1 MIDIDKFASRH
12 IGPRNEDI
20 TEMLKVV
27 GSKSLDDLIEKTV
40 PDHIIFKDN
49 TNDRIFIC
57 DKRKFPK
64 DCPDCNI
71 DQQIQCVSLAGS
83 CTGTPMP

>member
-20 TEMLKVV
+20 IEMLKVV

-40 PDHIIFKDN
+40 PDHIIFKDDHN
-49 TNDRIFIC
+49 TQI
-57 DKRKFPK
+57 DKNCLFVGVKM
-64 DCPDCNI
+64 
-71 DQQIQCVSLAGS
+71 
-83 CTGTPMP
+83 TGVFT

>member
-20 TEMLKVV
+20 IDMLKVV

-49 TNDRIFIC
+49 IEIFRSSGLVEKSILI
-57 DKRKFPK
+57 
-64 DCPDCNI
+64 N
-71 DQQIQCVSLAGS
+71 QIN
-83 CTGTPMP
+83 